1 MSVSTLN
8 LISCGEGG
16 LFTMLNYIIRLICCG
31 AAVYFMPAI
40 LSKIYVDTFTTAVIV
55 AFVMSIL
62 NTFVKPILQLLSLPI
77 TILTL
82 GFFYLVVNVFVVYI
96 CAYLVPGF
104 GVDGFLQP
112 LIFGFILS
120 IVNGIV
126 GGFQD

>member
-1 MSVSTLN
+1 MGKEDFL
-8 LISCGEGG
+8 L
-16 LFTMLNYIIRLICCG
+16 MLNYIVRLICCG
-31 AAVYFMPAI
+31 AAVYYMPKI
-40 LSKIYVDTFTTAVIV
+40 LSNISVPDFTTAVIV

-62 NTFVKPILQLLSLPI
+62 NTFVKPVLQLLSLPI

-82 GFFYLVVNVFVVYI
+82 GIFYLVVNVFIVYL
-96 CAYLVPGF
+96 CSYLVPGF
-104 GVDGFLQP
+104 EVKGFLQP